1 MCRPQMRLCVL
12 GATKKKFLVN
22 QEPSQQF
29 EPNVFNKKSNEVLV
43 RTPRVLHPVVLLRTN

>member
-1 MCRPQMRLCVL
+1 MRLCVL